1 MESSINRVYD
11 DLLERIVNLSLLPGE
26 KISENKM
33 SEQYGVSRTVVRGA
47 FHKLQQID
55 FLEIRPRSGTFI
67 TKIDFEYIRSAML
80 LRLALEKE
88 LMERIIANP
97 REKAVLIKKLKE
109 SFKKQK
115 SCVSGK
121 EDMIKFNR
129 YDNEFHGAIY
139 DGHNGTDT
147 KGLVNSHL
155 LHFAR
160 WRNLTLKYDVSLDEI
175 MSEHEDIIRFSEEGD
190 IEKLRR
196 ILDKHINRTVYSIF
210 SSGEGFASYFK

>member
-33 SEQYGVSRTVVRGA
+33 CEQYGVSRTVVRGA
-47 FHKLQQID
+47 FHKLQQIN
-55 FLEIRPRSGTFI
+55 FLEVRPRSGTFV
-67 TKIDFEYIRSAML
+67 TKIDFNYIKSAML

-88 LMERIIANP
+88 LLERILADP
-97 REKAVLIKKLKE
+97 MEKSELIRK
-109 SFKKQK
+109 FKKSFEKQK
-115 SCVSGK
+115 KCVSGRD
-121 EDMIKFNR
+121 DMIKFNR

-139 DGHNGTDT
+139 DGHGSTDI
-147 KGLVNSHL
+147 KKLVMTHL

-175 MSEHEDIIRFSEEGD
+175 IGEHENIIRYSEAGD
-190 IEKLRR
+190 IEKLRE
-196 ILDKHINRTVYSIF
+196 IMDKHINRTVYSIF

>member
-33 SEQYGVSRTVVRGA
+33 SEQYGVSRIVIRGA
-47 FHKLQQID
+47 FHKLQQIH
-55 FLEIRPRSGTFI
+55 FLEVKPRSGTFI

-88 LMERIIANP
+88 LMERIIADP

-109 SFKKQK
+109 SFEKQK

-139 DGHNGTDT
+139 DSHNGTDT

>member
-33 SEQYGVSRTVVRGA
+33 SERYGVSRTVIRGA

-97 REKAVLIKKLKE
+97 REKAVLIKKLK
-109 SFKKQK
+109 
-115 SCVSGK
+115 
-121 EDMIKFNR
+121 
-129 YDNEFHGAIY
+129 
-139 DGHNGTDT
+139 
-147 KGLVNSHL
+147 
-155 LHFAR
+155 
-160 WRNLTLKYDVSLDEI
+160 
-175 MSEHEDIIRFSEEGD
+175 
-190 IEKLRR
+190 
-196 ILDKHINRTVYSIF
+196 
-210 SSGEGFASYFK
+210 

>member
-33 SEQYGVSRTVVRGA
+33 CEQYGVSRTVVRGA
-47 FHKLQQID
+47 FHKLQQIH
-55 FLEIRPRSGTFI
+55 FLEVKPRSGTFI

-97 REKAVLIKKLKE
+97 RDKAVLIKKLKE

>member
-1 MESSINRVYD
+1 
-11 DLLERIVNLSLLPGE
+11 
-26 KISENKM
+26 
-33 SEQYGVSRTVVRGA
+33 
-47 FHKLQQID
+47 
-55 FLEIRPRSGTFI
+55 
-67 TKIDFEYIRSAML
+67 ML

-109 SFKKQK
+109 SFEKQK

-175 MSEHEDIIRFSEEGD
+175 MSEHEDIIRFSEAGD

>member
-33 SEQYGVSRTVVRGA
+33 SEQYGVSRTVIRGA
-47 FHKLQQID
+47 FHKLQQIH
-55 FLEIRPRSGTFI
+55 FIEVKPRSGTFI

-88 LMERIIANP
+88 LMERIIADP

-109 SFKKQK
+109 SFEKQK

-175 MSEHEDIIRFSEEGD
+175 MSEHGDIIRFSEAGD

>member
-1 MESSINRVYD
+1 MESAISKVYE
-11 DLLERIVNLSLLPGE
+11 DLLEKIVNLSLLPGE

-33 SEQYGVSRTVVRGA
+33 SERYGVSRTVIRGA

-67 TKIDFEYIRSAML
+67 TKIDSDYIRSAML

-88 LMERIIANP
+88 LLERIISDQD
-97 REKAVLIKKLKE
+97 EKKVLITKFRE
-109 SFKKQK
+109 SFEKQK
-115 SCVSGK
+115 KCISGR

-129 YDNEFHGAIY
+129 YDNEFHEAIY
-139 DGHNGTDT
+139 GGHRGTDT
-147 KGLVNSHL
+147 RELVMTHL

-175 MSEHEDIIRFSEEGD
+175 ISEHYDIICFSESGD
-190 IEKLRR
+190 LENLRKTM
-196 ILDKHINRTVYSIF
+196 DKHINRTVYSIF
-210 SSGEGFASYFK
+210 STGEGFASYFK